1 MRVGVSAQAD
11 TFLFYCPTGKA
22 FPLGGR
28 WRGTRR
34 MRGKCPA
41 AANFSLISRLRRQL
55 PPKGEAKDAVCPL
68 CRNVRMAARAAYM
81 PPLQATRYFRVTAKA
96 FPLGGRW
103 RGTRRMRGKCPAAA
117 NFSLISRLR
126 RQLPPKGEA
135 KDAVCPLHCIARM
148 TATGGIYAAPTSNPV
163 FSRGR
168 YVAGGVT
175 TPRRKSL
182 PLGGKVARNAPDEG
196 KMSGSCPLISHLR

>member
-1 MRVGVSAQAD
+1 MCPLCGHIFYYRAVFGCIAIVPLVVGLQ
-11 TFLFYCPTGKA
+11 LPLCRGKA

-81 PPLQATRYFRVTAKA
+81 PPLQATRYFRVDVMSRAGHA
-96 FPLGGRW
+96 PPLPRNDFYCPVGR
-103 RGTRRMRGKCPAAA
+103 GDPT
-117 NFSLISRLR
+117 
-126 RQLPPKGEA
+126 PPCGL
-135 KDAVCPLHCIARM
+135 AV
-148 TATGGIYAAPTSNPV
+148 
-163 FSRGR
+163 
-168 YVAGGVT
+168 
-175 TPRRKSL
+175 
-182 PLGGKVARNAPDEG
+182 
-196 KMSGSCPLISHLR
+196 ISHCRCGGNGRHICRPYKPNHNVRVAI